1 MAEDLIRD
9 HPELR
14 PFVLYDVQLT
24 GIRIGAGAYASVEEV
39 SVPVGAAAEKI
50 HEVFL
55 DRSEIP
61 DEEIEKALTAF
72 VRECQLMST
81 LRHPNIVQFLGVC
94 FLQGSRLPTL
104 VMERLLTSLHDLLAP
119 ETQPPPGVPR
129 PLSFFTLDLK
139 CSALHD
145 VACGLAYLHER
156 SPPVIHR
163 DLSAGNV
170 LPKLGDGCKDS
181 RPGRGSYRTSYES
194 CSHHDHGAW
203 GRHLHASRGHRI
215 FFF

>member
-1 MAEDLIRD
+1 M
-9 HPELR
+9 
-14 PFVLYDVQLT
+14 LYDVQLT

-39 SVPVGAAAEKI
+39 SVPVGAAAKKI
-50 HEVFL
+50 HKVFL

-119 ETQPPPGVPR
+119 ESQPPPGAPR
-129 PLSFFTLDLK
+129 PLS
-139 CSALHD
+139 
-145 VACGLAYLHER
+145 LA
-156 SPPVIHR
+156 
-163 DLSAGNV
+163 
-170 LPKLGDGCKDS
+170 
-181 RPGRGSYRTSYES
+181 
-194 CSHHDHGAW
+194 
-203 GRHLHASRGHRI
+203 
-215 FFF
+215 